1 MRRGSRTGADFD
13 LSPAENFPPSFPPR
27 SYFSAAATT
36 RKHVPLSGM
45 FHVSFDIIPTEF
57 SEGKL
62 K

>member
-1 MRRGSRTGADFD
+1 
-13 LSPAENFPPSFPPR
+13 LSPAENFPPSFRPR

-45 FHVSFDIIPTEF
+45 FHVSFDIIATEF
-57 SEGKL
+57 FEGKL